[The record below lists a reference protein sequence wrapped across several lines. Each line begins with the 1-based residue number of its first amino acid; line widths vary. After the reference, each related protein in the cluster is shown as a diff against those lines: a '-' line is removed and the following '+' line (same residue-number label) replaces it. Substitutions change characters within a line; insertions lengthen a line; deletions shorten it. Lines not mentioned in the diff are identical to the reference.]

1 MVMSHFTSCVL
12 VFSCSDG
19 CCCHCNNANYVIHN
33 GCTICQFFWR
43 TVPKPQ
49 SRIYEVSL
57 QGLLRLGYEVGETSN
72 QSSNMPVLEF
82 HFVRVVHCLL
92 EFVHVYAV
100 FWDFCLE
107 KMSCKSFLK
116 LQVVIISLDA
126 FQVFCE
132 ARVNTRS
139 PLSIGS
145 TTACRKT
152 SVSIPHS

>member
-1 MVMSHFTSCVL
+1 MPQMLRGAFAGFTCKCFTL
-12 VFSCSDG
+12 F
-19 CCCHCNNANYVIHN
+19 A
-33 GCTICQFFWR
+33 
-43 TVPKPQ
+43 
-49 SRIYEVSL
+49 
-57 QGLLRLGYEVGETSN
+57 
-72 QSSNMPVLEF
+72 
-82 HFVRVVHCLL
+82 VHCLL

-107 KMSCKSFLK
+107 QMSCKSFLK

-139 PLSIGS
+139 PLSNGS
-145 TTACRKT
+145 MTACSKT